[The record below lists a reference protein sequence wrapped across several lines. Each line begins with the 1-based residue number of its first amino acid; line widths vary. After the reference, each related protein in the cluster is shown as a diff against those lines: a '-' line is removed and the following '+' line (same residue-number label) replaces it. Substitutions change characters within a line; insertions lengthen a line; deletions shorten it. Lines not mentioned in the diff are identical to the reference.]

1 MRPYYPTVTYGFQFM
16 RWPPYQHIFFDCDS
30 TLTTVEGIDM
40 LAEHKGKKW
49 RVEVL
54 TKAAM
59 DGDLDLQEVYGKRLQ
74 AVKPTR
80 QQIHDIRQVYKQ
92 HIVEDAAALITTLQF
107 LGHQV
112 YIISGGLA
120 EPVIEFGLY
129 LGVPRE
135 NIRAVGVEYN
145 QLTGDWWQL
154 LPDTTPG
161 GRYLSYEQGSL
172 TISDGKAQVV
182 QELMAGKRGRALLIG
197 DGTSDLLAARALDLF
212 VGYGGVVTRP
222 RVQQEAPIFI
232 QTASLAPLLAIAA
245 GPEVFLRL
253 QNSPYEPL
261 SRKAQQLISQGAIK
275 FNHERLSTKFHA
287 AYQTIHP
294 WANRSPA

>member
-1 MRPYYPTVTYGFQFM
+1 M

>member
-1 MRPYYPTVTYGFQFM
+1 M
-16 RWPPYQHIFFDCDS
+16 RWPPYHHIFFDCDS

-40 LAEHKGKKW
+40 LAEAKGKKW

-59 DGDLDLQEVYGKRLQ
+59 DGDLDLQEVYGKRLE

-80 QQIHDIRQVYKQ
+80 QQIHDIRQVYKH

-135 NIRAVGVEYN
+135 NIRAGGVAYN
-145 QLTGDWWQL
+145 QLTGDWWQA
-154 LPDTTPG
+154 LPDTAPVVV
-161 GRYLSYEQGSL
+161 
-172 TISDGKAQVV
+172 ISIMN
-182 QELMAGKRGRALLIG
+182 MA
-197 DGTSDLLAARALDLF
+197 
-212 VGYGGVVTRP
+212 
-222 RVQQEAPIFI
+222 
-232 QTASLAPLLAIAA
+232 
-245 GPEVFLRL
+245 
-253 QNSPYEPL
+253 
-261 SRKAQQLISQGAIK
+261 
-275 FNHERLSTKFHA
+275 H
-287 AYQTIHP
+287 
-294 WANRSPA
+294 